1 MSRSITLGQYYPGKS
16 LIHRLNPR
24 AKILSLVLVLILLFS
39 LHTYEALLAQLA
51 VALLLIWNTRVPFHY
66 FIRGLRPILYI
77 AIFALIIYFFFTSGG
92 VVLLRI
98 GFITVES
105 QGVQQGIFIILRLI
119 TLVLYSMLLTL
130 TTTPLALTH
139 GIGYFLKPF
148 RYVGLPTEEIAMI
161 MAIALRF
168 IPTLME
174 ESQRLMRAQ
183 VSRGAD
189 FETGSIFRRAK
200 SLVPLIVPLFVS
212 AFRRADDLAL
222 AMEARGY
229 RVGAVRTRMYEDTIL
244 PLDWTVLLVI
254 IVMMAAAWILGL

>member
-24 AKILSLVLVLILLFS
+24 FKILSLVLVIILLFS
-39 LHTYEALLAQLA
+39 LHTYAALLGLFA
-51 VALLLIWNTRVPFHY
+51 VSLLLIWHTRVPFRY
-66 FIRGLRPILYI
+66 FIRGLRPVFYI
-77 AIFALIIYFFFTSGG
+77 VLFAMVIYFFFTSGG

-105 QGVQQGIFIILRLI
+105 KGVQEGIFIILRLI
-119 TLVLYSMLLTL
+119 TLVLFSLLLTL
-130 TTTPLALTH
+130 TTTPLTLTH
-139 GIGYFLKPF
+139 GIGFFLKPL
-148 RYVGLPTEEIAMI
+148 RYIGLPTEEIAMI

-174 ESQRLMRAQ
+174 ESQRLMKAQ
-183 VSRGAD
+183 LSRGAD

-200 SLVPLIVPLFVS
+200 SLVPLVVPLFIS

-229 RVGAVRTRMYEDTIL
+229 RVGAVRTRMYEDTII
-244 PLDWTVLLVI
+244 PLDWTVLLAI
-254 IVMMAAAWILGL
+254 IAMMAAAWILGL

>member
-1 MSRSITLGQYYPGKS
+1 MSKSITLGQYYPGES

-24 AKILSLVLVLILLFS
+24 SKILSLVLVLTLLFS
-39 LHTYEALLAQLA
+39 VNTYEALVSMLA
-51 VALLLIWNTRVPFHY
+51 VVLLLIWNTNVPFRY

-77 AIFALIIYFFFTSGG
+77 ALFAMVIYFFFTSGG

-105 QGVQQGIFIILRLI
+105 HGVQQGIFIILRLVA
-119 TLVLYSMLLTL
+119 LVLFSLLLTL

-139 GIGYFLKPF
+139 GIGYFLRPF
-148 RYVGLPTEEIAMI
+148 RYIGLPTEEIAMI

-229 RVGAVRTRMYEDTIL
+229 RVGAFRTRMYEDIIL
-244 PLDWTVLLVI
+244 PRDLAVLLVVTTMLI
-254 IVMMAAAWILGL
+254 AAWTLGL